1 MKAKVWNNIMLV
13 KKNGAYSFYDGEN
26 FVGSY
31 EDADIITD
39 DEMIAVCVDGLWGYV
54 NLQGEVLLEP
64 QFAMAKSF
72 CNGLAAV
79 YDGDYWGFIDITAD
93 IVIPCQYLDY
103 RT

>member
-1 MKAKVWNNIMLV
+1 MLV

-64 QFAMAKSF
+64 QFAMVKSF

-79 YDGDYWGFIDITAD
+79 YDGDYCGFIDITAD